1 MAKVAEYKKKI
12 VQDLVESARKHSIVG
27 LVNLTDLP
35 APQLQSM
42 RKEMKGRVEFFMTK
56 KRLMNIAFDM
66 LKEEKKGIENLKS
79 HFEGMPAL
87 LLTNESPFRLSR
99 LLQKSKTSAPAKPG
113 QIAPQDIIIP
123 KGPTPFAPGPII
135 SELSSIGLK
144 VGVESGKIAIKE
156 DTVVAKK
163 GEKIKQ
169 KTAEVLARL
178 DVRPMQV
185 GLGLVAAY
193 ENGVIYQ
200 RDVLEVDEKQ
210 FADKLSLAA
219 QQAFNL
225 AFNITYTIK
234 DNISLLIAKAFRDAK
249 AIGISQ
255 KIFDEGII
263 EELLGAAERQMSG
276 LKSAAN
282 IAVEERPKE
291 ESAKEAAKEA
301 KREQPKEEKKESL
314 AKRPEE
320 DETDK
325 KVREMVEKTKKFA
338 EGREETAA
346 DLLKQVEKENP
357 Q

>member
-12 VQDLVESARKHSIVG
+12 VQDLVKSVRKHSIVG
-27 LVNLTDLP
+27 LVNLTGLP

-42 RKEMKGRVEFFMTK
+42 RKEMQGKVEFFMTK
-56 KRLMNIAFDM
+56 KRLMSIAFDA
-66 LKEEKKGIENLKS
+66 LKSEKKGIEILKS

-99 LLQKSKTSAPAKPG
+99 LLQKSKTNAPAKPG
-113 QIAPQDIIIP
+113 QIAPFDIIIP

-144 VGVESGKIAIKE
+144 VGVENGKIAIKE
-156 DTVVAKK
+156 DSIAAKK

-178 DVRPMQV
+178 DIKPMQV

-193 ENGVIYQ
+193 ENGVIYL

-225 AFNITYTIK
+225 AFNIAYPTK
-234 DNISLLIAKAFRDAK
+234 DNIALLIAKAFTDAK
-249 AIGISQ
+249 ALGISQ

-263 EELLGAAERQMSG
+263 EELLGAAERQMLGIS
-276 LKSAAN
+276 SAAN
-282 IAVEERPKE
+282 IAVEERPRENKVG
-291 ESAKEAAKEA
+291 AKIE
-301 KREQPKEEKKESL
+301 EQPK
-314 AKRPEE
+314 RQE

-325 KVREMVEKTKKFA
+325 KVRKMVEKTKKFA
-338 EGREETAA
+338 EGKEETAA

>member
-12 VQDLVESARKHSIVG
+12 VQDLVKSIRKHSMVG

-42 RKEMKGRVEFFMTK
+42 RKEMQGKVEFFMTK
-56 KRLMNIAFDM
+56 KRLMSIAFDA
-66 LKEEKKGIENLKS
+66 LKSEKKGIEILKS

-99 LLQKSKTSAPAKPG
+99 LLQKSKTNAPAKPG
-113 QIAPQDIIIP
+113 QIAPFDILIP

-156 DTVVAKK
+156 DSVAAKK

-178 DVRPMQV
+178 DIKPMQV

-193 ENGVIYQ
+193 ENGIIYQ
-200 RDVLEVDEKQ
+200 RDVLEVDEKE
-210 FADKLSLAA
+210 FANKIGLAA

-225 AFNITYTIK
+225 AFNIAYPTK
-234 DNISLLIAKAFRDAK
+234 DNMGLLIAKAFSDAK
-249 AIGISQ
+249 ALGISQ

-263 EELLGAAERQMSG
+263 EELLSAAERQMLGIS
-276 LKSAAN
+276 SAAN
-282 IAVEERPKE
+282 IAVEEKPKE
-291 ESAKEAAKEA
+291 NKGGAKTE
-301 KREQPKEEKKESL
+301 EQQKIQ
-314 AKRPEE
+314 E

-325 KVREMVEKTKKFA
+325 KVRKMVEKTKKFA

-346 DLLKQVEKENP
+346 DLLNQVEKENP
-357 Q
+357 E

>member
-12 VQDLVESARKHSIVG
+12 VQDLVESARKHSIIG

-87 LLTNESPFRLSR
+87 LLTNESPFKLSR

-113 QIAPQDIIIP
+113 QIAPQDIVIP

-144 VGVESGKIAIKE
+144 VGVEAGKIAIKE

-163 GEKIKQ
+163 GEKINQ

-282 IAVEERPKE
+282 IAVEERPRESPKE
-291 ESAKEAAKEA
+291 DKKGANQEN
-301 KREQPKEEKKESL
+301 PKEEKKESL
-314 AKRPEE
+314 AKHPKE

-338 EGREETAA
+338 EGKEETAA